1 MGQSSLYATGVEIAK
16 SLPWKRPF
24 DLLLGGLAL
33 VISLPVLLLLGFAL
47 GPAALV
53 LLFILVF
60 AVPVLFVASRLG
72 S

>member
-1 MGQSSLYATGVEIAK
+1 VK
-16 SLPWKRPF
+16 V
-24 DLLLGGLAL
+24 LLAIPAVVLA
-33 VISLPVLLLLGFAL
+33 LPVLVLLGFAL

-53 LLFILVF
+53 LLFVLLL